1 MALVKLLSC
10 VQLFAAPWTITYQR
24 NLVWDFPGKSTGVG
38 CHSLLQGI
46 FPTQRLN
53 PGLPLCRQML
63 YHLSHREATVALM
76 VKNLPANAGDARNA
90 GLIPASG
97 RSPRVGNGIPFQY
110 SGWKIPWAEE
120 LGGLQSGRPQRVMHD
135 WVTKPYT
142 HARAH
147 THTHTGIP
155 LNFAKW
161 ACGVNQ
167 NSCKTHVV
175 VDLCERKGRDS
186 NSTENRKTT
195 TVLACIHR
203 KHTVHA
209 ENGSIQFTRGHKGTM
224 THCSDQEEQSRNS
237 AGKLLSRQTPLR
249 GYRSEGCWKQRWC
262 RNKVG
267 EGIRTSDLWKHN
279 VFCHLAKA
287 SQEGV
292 LEQEA
297 TKPMSKYPSLPETE
311 KLVSL
316 KGKTQNTT
324 EEDCDQF

>member
-1 MALVKLLSC
+1 MASHSNTLAGK
-10 VQLFAAPWTITYQR
+10 FYGQR
-24 NLVWDFPGKSTGVG
+24 NWVG
-38 CHSLLQGI
+38 YSLGGHKESCM
-46 FPTQRLN
+46 TEW
-53 PGLPLCRQML
+53 
-63 YHLSHREATVALM
+63 LSHTHMR
-76 VKNLPANAGDARNA
+76 AR
-90 GLIPASG
+90 
-97 RSPRVGNGIPFQY
+97 
-110 SGWKIPWAEE
+110 
-120 LGGLQSGRPQRVMHD
+120 
-135 WVTKPYT
+135 T
-142 HARAH
+142 HTHTH

-203 KHTVHA
+203 KHTVQA
-209 ENGSIQFTRGHKGTM
+209 ENRSIQFTRGHKGTM
-224 THCSDQEEQSRNS
+224 THHSDQEEQSRNS

-267 EGIRTSDLWKHN
+267 ERIRTSDLWKHN
-279 VFCHLAKA
+279 IFCHLAKA
-287 SQEGV
+287 SEEGV

-324 EEDCDQF
+324 EDCDQF